1 MNRKEKSVIR
11 AYLRAVRHASHPESR
26 MRIVLVGDSG
36 TGEWWELL
44 RVFPK
49 LIYFLL
55 WFQLEVVCLANT
67 HKNRKN
73 VVKECNVQ
81 CHFSGNME
89 IYYE

>member
-49 LIYFLL
+49 LIYFLS
-55 WFQLEVVCLANT
+55 WFQLEAVCLVNT
-67 HKNRKN
+67 
-73 VVKECNVQ
+73 Q
-81 CHFSGNME
+81 
-89 IYYE
+89 